1 MLSIKNVLVPVV
13 LSARCAWAARYAAS
27 LANKFG
33 AQLVFLNVGQEKN
46 VTSIEEFLDREVGS
60 ASHKIV
66 VMGGDPADRIIELAD
81 EYKADLIVMPTY
93 HVRFRPFLIGSVTA
107 KVLHDADCPVLTGVH
122 YYDDSPQAPDPFRH
136 VVCAI
141 DNAPGCV
148 PLFRWARDLTKALG
162 ASLSV
167 VHALPAVDETSDNCG
182 EAEVRR
188 YLLSEAQKSFSARF
202 ASEPEA
208 VSVNLR
214 GGGIAT
220 VVREAALAEHADLVV
235 IGRGHSDRA
244 LGRLRSSAYS
254 IIRTSPCPVISV

>member
-1 MLSIKNVLVPVV
+1 MISIKNILVPVV
-13 LSARCAWAARYAAS
+13 LSSRCAWAARYASS

-33 AQLVFLNVGQEKN
+33 AQLVFLNVGQERN
-46 VTSIEEFLDREVGS
+46 VNSIEEFVDKEVSS
-60 ASHKIV
+60 ASHKFV
-66 VMGGDPADRIIELAD
+66 VIDGDPADRIIELAD

-107 KVLHDADCPVLTGVH
+107 KVLHDAECPVLTGVH
-122 YYDDSPQAPDPFRH
+122 HYDDSPQAPDPFRH

-148 PLFRWARDLTKALG
+148 SLLRWARDLTKVLG
-162 ASLSV
+162 ASLSL
-167 VHALPAVDETSDNCG
+167 VHAVPAVDETSDNRG

-188 YLLSEAQKSFSARF
+188 YLLNEAQKSFSARF
-202 ASEPEA
+202 ATEPEA

-254 IIRTSPCPVISV
+254 IIRSSPCPVISV